1 MASVIRRRYLG
12 GAAAALGGLLA
23 AACGEIEVRYVQG
36 PAGPAG
42 PAGAQGERGAT
53 GAAGAKGAAGAA
65 GQTQTIVQEKVV
77 TVEKPVIVEKVVTV
91 DRPVVVEKT
100 VEVPGKT
107 IVPKK
112 VFIWTNYYKPGRAM
126 NEMAQALQRLS
137 TQWNEE
143 HNDIIF
149 LLQPIGGQGY
159 VTEKIVSSYAAGV
172 HPHLQQGN
180 YWNST
185 IYGVN
190 GMSPN
195 LHELFVSKD
204 KEFADSIEDYF
215 PHVQETM
222 YWRDQLWSI
231 PFNLDADLP
240 YTNLNHVRAA
250 GLQPLKIGYT
260 WDDLVEY
267 GKTLQTTH
275 GAGRETNIW
284 AFAHFDN
291 WVNFLNLLKQAG
303 GDLYNEDMT
312 KVVLNSSEGVEAL
325 QFLSDLVHKHQVHRP
340 HDEWFEA
347 NGKDRPSFTNG
358 QVTMFYETSHV
369 RIIAHGEAIG
379 GLENFYISP
388 PPSKKQP
395 FIGTFGTGVHMLKK
409 NSDEMEAAWQVL
421 RWLTSTGPAAVWCSA
436 ALFVP
441 ARKSILTHP
450 LWVERMEQ
458 VPQYLPFLE
467 AVNYGFRPYH
477 PVFFPEHYSVLRGI
491 LGDVTKTPNVA
502 FKTNLDEAA
511 RQMNV
516 LLDSFNSTGKISK
529 VRP

>member
-100 VEVPGKT
+100 VEVPGKA

-195 LHELFVSKD
+195 LQELFVSKD

-215 PHVQETM
+215 PHV
-222 YWRDQLWSI
+222 
-231 PFNLDADLP
+231 
-240 YTNLNHVRAA
+240 
-250 GLQPLKIGYT
+250 
-260 WDDLVEY
+260 
-267 GKTLQTTH
+267 
-275 GAGRETNIW
+275 
-284 AFAHFDN
+284 
-291 WVNFLNLLKQAG
+291 
-303 GDLYNEDMT
+303 
-312 KVVLNSSEGVEAL
+312 
-325 QFLSDLVHKHQVHRP
+325 
-340 HDEWFEA
+340 
-347 NGKDRPSFTNG
+347 
-358 QVTMFYETSHV
+358 
-369 RIIAHGEAIG
+369 
-379 GLENFYISP
+379 
-388 PPSKKQP
+388 
-395 FIGTFGTGVHMLKK
+395 
-409 NSDEMEAAWQVL
+409 
-421 RWLTSTGPAAVWCSA
+421 
-436 ALFVP
+436 
-441 ARKSILTHP
+441 
-450 LWVERMEQ
+450 
-458 VPQYLPFLE
+458 
-467 AVNYGFRPYH
+467 
-477 PVFFPEHYSVLRGI
+477 
-491 LGDVTKTPNVA
+491 
-502 FKTNLDEAA
+502 
-511 RQMNV
+511 
-516 LLDSFNSTGKISK
+516 
-529 VRP
+529 